1 MTNFYATIARYYDSE
16 HHDKDE
22 DLPFYREIAEDAGE
36 RPILIVG
43 SGTGRLALD
52 LAAEGRQVHGIEIEA
67 AMIERANRKLGAAPA
82 ADRVEFFH
90 ADARTFRTDVRYAVT
105 IIPYNTFMH
114 FLTQTD
120 QKKLLSHLRELMDA
134 GDQLVIDLPNPG
146 EAFGAQDSEAITLE
160 RTFLERESG
169 HLVMQQSSAWLDRAE
184 QTMHVTWIY
193 DEIDEE
199 GVVRRTVVPVRLYYY
214 FLNELKLL
222 LAHCGFAY
230 EAAYGDFDGTPYGD
244 GMPRMIVTAR
254 AR

>member
-1 MTNFYATIARYYDSE
+1 MTHFYATIARYYDSE

-22 DLPFYREIAEDAGE
+22 DLPFYREIAEEAEG

-52 LAAEGRQVHGIEIEA
+52 LAAQGHRVHGIEIEA
-67 AMIERANRKLGAAPA
+67 AMIERANLKLGTSPA

-90 ADARTFRTDVRYAVT
+90 ADARTFKSTERYAIT

-114 FLTQTD
+114 FLTQPD
-120 QKKLLSHLRELMDA
+120 QKKLLTHLRGLMET
-134 GDQLVIDLPNPG
+134 GDLLVIDLPNPG

-169 HLVMQQSSAWLDRAE
+169 HLVMQQSSAWLDRAA

-193 DEIDEE
+193 DELDEE
-199 GVVRRTVVPVRLYYY
+199 GAVRRTVVPVMLYYY
-214 FLNELKLL
+214 FLNEMKLL
-222 LAHCGFAY
+222 LETCGFTY
-230 EAAYGDFDGTPYGD
+230 ETAYGDFDGVPYDD
-244 GMPRMIVTAR
+244 GLPRMIVTGR
-254 AR
+254 CG